1 MGITVLNPAPGAP
14 ALQLISVPF
23 LSEAH
28 VKALLA
34 LAARLGLHLG
44 MWEDRQVKHS
54 QDEGACECTIP
65 SGLPHQ
71 LLCTTELAL
80 ASFPLSRFEVPFKRV
95 NGKTVAMTF
104 SPAQGPRE
112 PPHSHARQRG
122 NQGSGRADGVA
133 LARRPLLRRL
143 APLLR
148 AGQGAGGS
156 ARHAPRSCRRRRG
169 SGGQR
174 GGRRRACAS
183 ELRTLEQDTLGSMRA
198 ADGSALRTLRGG
210 AADGLDGLR
219 AVLLRAVPRPAG
231 ACAEDGERAT
241 RSEIEGFLRAY
252 TKLVRI
258 RLQVV
263 PVLLDGL
270 APADVLEAQSVEL
283 EADTSLCLVGKAS
296 PTMLRMRMLLREL
309 ARARQRSVMRF
320 ALLPAAFVAACW
332 ALLLAA
338 WLLSVWLWLEALR
351 PSLRLAARHL
361 ELELPPLL
369 GQSCSQRLLL
379 ALAALASGALTGRSL
394 RGFLAAP
401 LDCTPDEVRA
411 LASP

>member
-1 MGITVLNPAPGAP
+1 MATPGNEEIKAAVELMAWLSHA
-14 ALQLISVPF
+14 ALCCAVSRRFCALAKVQE
-23 LSEAH
+23 EAH
-28 VKALLA
+28 AMHR
-34 LAARLGLHLG
+34 AAAAGG
-44 MWEDRQVKHS
+44 V
-54 QDEGACECTIP
+54 GAAG
-65 SGLPHQ
+65 SGAGAGVH
-71 LLCTTELAL
+71 A
-80 ASFPLSRFEVPFKRV
+80 PLSAHVPMEHLV
-95 NGKTVAMTF
+95 
-104 SPAQGPRE
+104 
-112 PPHSHARQRG
+112 
-122 NQGSGRADGVA
+122 
-133 LARRPLLRRL
+133 
-143 APLLR
+143 
-148 AGQGAGGS
+148 
-156 ARHAPRSCRRRRG
+156 
-169 SGGQR
+169 
-174 GGRRRACAS
+174 ACAS

-219 AVLLRAVPRPAG
+219 TVLLRAVPRPAG

-270 APADVLEAQSVEL
+270 APADVLEAQSMEL
-283 EADTSLCLVGKAS
+283 EAETSLCLVGKAS

-309 ARARQRSVMRF
+309 ARARQRSARRF